1 MNPVLAVSFTNDDRR
16 PREAHYR
23 SRAKF
28 LSMKE
33 PSGRIGSLFEIS
45 AHRALHEADSRM
57 MPFITP
63 TVPCRL
69 NSQVAAFFDLDNT
82 ILPGEASEVRF
93 FRWLWQ
99 RGVVGWP
106 EARASLAWLM
116 RHLPSLSL
124 HPLRERKLYIA
135 GKPAQVIEPL
145 GEEFCREQLCPCV
158 SPAAMRAI
166 EAHRSAGH
174 LIVLLT
180 GSLDFLIDPIATA
193 LQVDRCFANRL
204 EQVDGV
210 YTGHL
215 VPPLPYGAG
224 KRRLIEQ
231 LAQDLTLD
239 LSLCYAYGDSPG
251 DLDLLR
257 AVGYP
262 TVVNPIRGM
271 ARVAKQQKWP
281 IARWQ

>member
-1 MNPVLAVSFTNDDRR
+1 
-16 PREAHYR
+16 
-23 SRAKF
+23 
-28 LSMKE
+28 
-33 PSGRIGSLFEIS
+33 
-45 AHRALHEADSRM
+45 M
-57 MPFITP
+57 MPMMPLSTS
-63 TVPCRL
+63 TAPCRL

-116 RHLPSLSL
+116 RRLPSLSL
-124 HPLRERKLYIA
+124 HPLRERKLYMA

-158 SPAAMRAI
+158 SPMAMRAI
-166 EAHRSAGH
+166 EEHRNAGH

-204 EQVDGV
+204 EQIDGV

-271 ARVAKQQKWP
+271 ARVAKRQKWP